1 MNSLDDLTS
10 HLVSLIRRSGP
21 QEADYRLLEEKFLL
35 LHATGQAKG
44 KQFSSA
50 IRASLGEALS
60 PSTLQG
66 LALGKPNGYAG
77 CFEII
82 DRIYTEYRS
91 PNQALSAW
99 DDYFQSKEPARA
111 VRNRKTY
118 FVNWLANRVRV
129 RGHQSLLNLA
139 SGPGRDLS
147 EAMAMLGDN
156 PCEVTCVD
164 QDERAITYATTLCQ
178 PWLGSIQ
185 FDQANALRYRPK
197 RQFDLVWSAGLF
209 DYLPDRLFVRLLSR
223 MKLWVKSGGEVVIG
237 NFSPTNPSRPY
248 MELVMDWVLIHRTPE
263 DLLRLAAD
271 AGFESSALRIDSEPL
286 GVNLFLHASIP

>member
-1 MNSLDDLTS
+1 MITLDDLAE
-10 HLVSLIRRSGP
+10 HLESLNRRNGP
-21 QEADYRLLEEKFLL
+21 QEADYNLFEANVRL
-35 LHATGQAKG
+35 LHATDHIQG

-50 IRASLGEALS
+50 IRAALGEALS
-60 PSTLQG
+60 TSTMQG
-66 LALGKPNGYAG
+66 LALCKPNGYAG

-91 PNQALSAW
+91 PNPALSAW

-111 VRNRKTY
+111 VRNRKAY
-118 FVNWLANRVRV
+118 FADWFSERVRD
-129 RGHQSLLNLA
+129 RGHRSLLNLA
-139 SGPGRDLS
+139 SGPGRDLA

-178 PWLGSIQ
+178 PWLDSIQ
-185 FDQANALRYRPK
+185 FEQANALRYRPQ
-197 RQFDLVWSAGLF
+197 RRFDLVWSAGLF
-209 DYLPDRLFVRLLSR
+209 DYLPDRLFVRLLTR
-223 MKLWVKSGGEVVIG
+223 MKSWVNSGGEVVVG

-263 DLLRLAAD
+263 DLLRLATD
-271 AGFESSALRIDSEPL
+271 AGFKSSALRVGSEPL